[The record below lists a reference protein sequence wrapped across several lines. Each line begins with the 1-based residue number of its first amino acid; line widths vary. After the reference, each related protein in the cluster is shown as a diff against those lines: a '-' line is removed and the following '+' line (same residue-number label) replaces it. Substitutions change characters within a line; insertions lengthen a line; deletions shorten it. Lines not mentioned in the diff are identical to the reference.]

1 MDKRTLV
8 EKRMRYPI
16 FKFYGMVTPD
26 SIYTLSK
33 LYKNTKESLSNA
45 LHLRDTQVSPEFRVG
60 EDLGNYSQYDIQTRS
75 PESIDTEENYNITPE
90 DFIKVKD
97 EVSYMLQSPVCRMRY
112 SKILKNDILDYHIDQ
127 PGKDRF
133 IMVIEGEHIMHI
145 KTRKG
150 NFQQLMLPGEVW
162 YINSNWEHKVENIGK
177 QERLALL
184 GCFEYNNN

>member
-1 MDKRTLV
+1 
-8 EKRMRYPI
+8 MRYPI

-33 LYKNTKESLSNA
+33 LYKTTKETLSTA
-45 LHLRDTQVSPEFRVG
+45 LHLREMQVSSEFRIG
-60 EDLGNYSQYDIQTRS
+60 EDLSNYSQCDIQTRS
-75 PESIDTEENYNITPE
+75 PESKDTEENYNITPE

-133 IMVIEGEHIMHI
+133 VMVIEGEHIMHI

-150 NFQQLMLPGEVW
+150 HFQQLMLPGEVW

-184 GCFEYNNN
+184 GCFEYNN